1 MKDICFSIEGDNEQD
16 DLVIQNF
23 IDDLGN
29 QFFIRDK
36 DTSSTYHLANV
47 LVSNLVLSLLDIGV
61 SYFIKLGLSEE
72 ESLKAISPL
81 VKKNIENILDNGF
94 TKALTGPVSRGDIT
108 PIRKHL
114 SVLDKKDEDIYK
126 ILSLNL
132 LKIIALGNDNSLK
145 GIKNITIENAIENL
159 ISKSEKYKEIYKLLG
174 GKNDEKYHTDF

>member
-23 IDDLGN
+23 IDGLGN

-61 SYFIKLGLSEE
+61 SYFIKLGLSED

-81 VKKNIENILDNGF
+81 VKKNN
-94 TKALTGPVSRGDIT
+94 
-108 PIRKHL
+108 RK
-114 SVLDKKDEDIYK
+114 Y
-126 ILSLNL
+126 
-132 LKIIALGNDNSLK
+132 
-145 GIKNITIENAIENL
+145 T
-159 ISKSEKYKEIYKLLG
+159 
-174 GKNDEKYHTDF
+174 